1 MMLLEYHPPIDPWL
15 TILYQDDHIVV
26 VNKQPGILSVSGNKP
41 QFQDSII
48 HRLQQKYS
56 YVESVHRLDMA
67 TSGIMVVAL
76 SKLADREI
84 KKQFRER
91 IPKKRYIAKVWG
103 HVKLDH
109 GKVDLPLIC
118 DWPNRP
124 KQMVDHENGKHALTE
139 YHVLSYHD
147 DNTTRVELMPYT
159 GRSHQLRVHMQAIG
173 HPILGDKFYATP
185 TAYTM
190 ANRLLLHA
198 QMLTINHPKTGESM
212 IFTCEPDF

>member
-1 MMLLEYHPPIDPWL
+1 MLLEYHPPINPWL
-15 TILYQDDHIVV
+15 SILYQDDHIVV

-41 QFQDSII
+41 QFIDSII
-48 HRLQQKYS
+48 YRLQQKYS

-67 TSGIMVVAL
+67 TSGIMIAAL

-91 IPKKRYIAKVWG
+91 IPKKQYIAVVFG
-103 HVKLDH
+103 HLKNDS
-109 GKVDLPLIC
+109 GTIELPLIC

-124 KQMVDHENGKHALTE
+124 RQMVDMEKGKHALTE
-139 YHVLSYHD
+139 YQVISRNP
-147 DNTTRVELMPYT
+147 DNTTRVKLLPFT

-185 TAYTM
+185 EAFSM
-190 ANRLLLHA
+190 SKRLLLHA
-198 QMLTINHPKTGESM
+198 QLLTFNHPKTGES
-212 IFTCEPDF
+212 ITFSCNPDF

>member
-1 MMLLEYHPPIDPWL
+1 MLLEYHPPIEPWL
-15 TILYQDDHIVV
+15 SILYQDDHIVV

-41 QFQDSII
+41 QFIDSII

-67 TSGIMVVAL
+67 TSGIMVAAL

-91 IPKKRYIAKVWG
+91 IPKKTYIAVVHG
-103 HVKLDH
+103 HLEH
-109 GKVDLPLIC
+109 GTGRVELPLIC

-124 KQMVDHENGKHALTE
+124 RQMVDVENGKHALTE
-139 YHVLSYHD
+139 YQVIARNP
-147 DNTTRVELMPYT
+147 DNTTRIQLFPFT

-173 HPILGDKFYATP
+173 HPILGDKFYAHSE
-185 TAYTM
+185 AFAM
-190 ANRLLLHA
+190 SKRLLLHA
-198 QMLTINHPKTGESM
+198 QRLTINHPQTGESM
-212 IFTCEPDF
+212 TFSCEPEF

>member
-1 MMLLEYHPPIDPWL
+1 MLLEYLPPTEPWL
-15 TILYQDDHIVV
+15 SILYQDDHIVV
-26 VNKQPGILSVSGNKP
+26 VNKQSGILSVSGSQP

-48 HRLQQKYS
+48 YRLQQKFS

-67 TSGIMVVAL
+67 TSGIMVAAL

-103 HVKLDH
+103 HVEQDS
-109 GKVDLPLIC
+109 GEIDIPLIC

-124 KQMVDHENGKHALTE
+124 RQMVDYVNGKHALT
-139 YHVLSYHD
+139 YYNVITRNN
-147 DNTTRVELMPYT
+147 DNTTRIELLPFT
-159 GRSHQLRVHMQAIG
+159 GRSHQLRVHMQTLG
-173 HPILGDKFYATP
+173 HPILGDKFYAHP
-185 TAYTM
+185 EAFNK
-190 ANRLLLHA
+190 AKRLLLHA

-212 IFTCEPDF
+212 TFTCEPDF

>member
-1 MMLLEYHPPIDPWL
+1 MLLEYYPPINPWL
-15 TILYQDDHIVV
+15 SILYQDDHIVV

-41 QFQDSII
+41 QFIDSII
-48 HRLQQKYS
+48 YRLQQKYS

-67 TSGIMVVAL
+67 TSGIMIAAL

-91 IPKKRYIAKVWG
+91 IPKKQYIAVVFG
-103 HVKLDH
+103 HLKNDS
-109 GKVDLPLIC
+109 GTIELPLIC

-124 KQMVDHENGKHALTE
+124 RQMVDMEKGKHALTE
-139 YHVLSYHD
+139 YQVISRNP
-147 DNTTRVELMPYT
+147 DNTTRVKLLPFT

-185 TAYTM
+185 EAFSM
-190 ANRLLLHA
+190 SKRLLLHA
-198 QMLTINHPKTGESM
+198 QLLTFNHPKTGES
-212 IFTCEPDF
+212 ITFSCNPDF

>member
-1 MMLLEYHPPIDPWL
+1 MLLEYHPPIDPWL
-15 TILYQDDHIVV
+15 TVLYQDDHIVV
-26 VNKQPGILSVSGNKP
+26 VNKQPGILSVSGSKP
-41 QFQDSII
+41 EFQDSII

-67 TSGIMVVAL
+67 TSGIMVAAL

-103 HVKLDH
+103 HLEHDH
-109 GKVDLPLIC
+109 GEVDIPLIC

-124 KQMVDHENGKHALTE
+124 RQMVDYQNGKQALTH
-139 YHVLSYHD
+139 YNVISRND
-147 DNTTRVELMPYT
+147 DNTTDVELLPYT

-173 HPILGDKFYATP
+173 HPILGDKFYASP
-185 TAYTM
+185 EAFAM
-190 ANRLLLHA
+190 ADRLLLHA
-198 QMLTINHPKTGESM
+198 QMLTINHPKSGETM
-212 IFTCEPDF
+212 AFICDADF

>member
-1 MMLLEYHPPIDPWL
+1 MLLEYHPPVDPWL

-26 VNKQPGILSVSGNKP
+26 VNKQSGLLSVSGNKP
-41 QFQDSII
+41 EFQDSII

-67 TSGIMVVAL
+67 TSGIMVAAL

-91 IPKKRYIAKVWG
+91 MPKKRYIAKVFG
-103 HVKLDH
+103 HLEHDN
-109 GKVDLPLIC
+109 GEVDVPLIC

-124 KQMVDHENGKHALTE
+124 RQMVDYQNGKQALTH
-139 YHVLSYHD
+139 YNVISRND
-147 DNTTRVELMPYT
+147 DNTTDVELLPYT

-173 HPILGDKFYATP
+173 HPILGDKFYASP
-185 TAYTM
+185 EAFAM
-190 ANRLLLHA
+190 ATRLLLHA
-198 QMLTINHPKTGESM
+198 QRLTINHPLSGESM
-212 IFTCEPDF
+212 VFSCEPDF

>member
-1 MMLLEYHPPIDPWL
+1 MLLEYHPPIDPWL
-15 TILYQDDHIVV
+15 SILHQDDHIVV

-41 QFQDSII
+41 QFIDSII

-67 TSGIMVVAL
+67 TSGIMVAAL

-91 IPKKRYIAKVWG
+91 IPKKTYIAVVYG
-103 HVKLDH
+103 HLEQDTGQVE
-109 GKVDLPLIC
+109 LPLIC

-124 KQMVDHENGKHALTE
+124 RQMVDLENGKHALTQYQVISRNE
-139 YHVLSYHD
+139 N
-147 DNTTRVELMPYT
+147 NTTRVKLFPFT

-173 HPILGDKFYATP
+173 HPILGDKF
-185 TAYTM
+185 
-190 ANRLLLHA
+190 LC
-198 QMLTINHPKTGESM
+198 KS
-212 IFTCEPDF
+212 

>member
-1 MMLLEYHPPIDPWL
+1 MLLEYFPPTEPWL
-15 TILYQDDHIVV
+15 SILYQDDHIVV
-26 VNKQPGILSVSGNKP
+26 VNKQSGILSVSGNKP

-48 HRLQQKYS
+48 YRLQQKFS

-67 TSGIMVVAL
+67 TSGIMVAAL

-103 HVKLDH
+103 HLAQDS
-109 GKVDLPLIC
+109 GEIDIPLIC

-124 KQMVDHENGKHALTE
+124 RQMVDYINGKSALTHYNVISRHE
-139 YHVLSYHD
+139 
-147 DNTTRVELMPYT
+147 DNTTRVELLPYT
-159 GRSHQLRVHMQAIG
+159 GRSHQLRVHMQALG
-173 HPILGDKFYATP
+173 HPILGDKFYANP
-185 TAYTM
+185 EAFAM
-190 ANRLLLHA
+190 AKRLLLHA

-212 IFTCEPDF
+212 TFTCEPDF

>member
-1 MMLLEYHPPIDPWL
+1 MLLEYHPPVDPWL

-26 VNKQPGILSVSGNKP
+26 VDKQSGLLSVSGSKP
-41 QFQDSII
+41 EFQDSII
-48 HRLQQKYS
+48 YRLQQKYS

-67 TSGIMVVAL
+67 TSGIMVAAL

-91 IPKKRYIAKVWG
+91 IPKKRYIARVIG
-103 HVKLDH
+103 HLADNH
-109 GKVDLPLIC
+109 GEIDIPLIC

-124 KQMVDHENGKHALTE
+124 RQMVDFEHGKQALTH
-139 YHVLSYHD
+139 YNVLSRND
-147 DNTTRVELMPYT
+147 NNTTDVELLPHT

-185 TAYTM
+185 EAFAM

-198 QMLTINHPKTGESM
+198 QMLTINHPLSGEIMTFS
-212 IFTCEPDF
+212 CEPDF